1 MRKWRTSRGSKSIRW
16 RNLCLGKV
24 EYTTTSRR
32 LFVVAIAISGPLPIM
47 SSVPSVAE
55 ILHPLLTGNCVGC
68 ICVVRRI
75 AVQLLPL
82 KATVTLYFLNNWSV
96 LIRHGSLVVITSFMF
111 PLNLSL
117 LTIYNVVTLGKW
129 LASERRKLCCWRK
142 MLQYVVSTISCC
154 LRMLW
159 MFIIILV
166 FKMLKQQWRRIS
178 SPVRFMIVWLVYS
191 LLLILST
198 YLLTPLIDWP
208 QHRRVT
214 PH

>member
-1 MRKWRTSRGSKSIRW
+1 MADIPWFQIDQMKKLVFRKSGIYHNIKKIIRCRNCNQWSLTNHVFCPKCCRNPSSVTNWELCRLYMCGSKNCCS
-16 RNLCLGKV
+16 
-24 EYTTTSRR
+24 TTPIEGNSD
-32 LFVVAIAISGPLPIM
+32 PL
-47 SSVPSVAE
+47 
-55 ILHPLLTGNCVGC
+55 
-68 ICVVRRI
+68 
-75 AVQLLPL
+75 
-82 KATVTLYFLNNWSV
+82 FLNNWSV

-142 MLQYVVSTISCC
+142 MLQYVVSTISYC